1 MSTTTDSRAAGRL
14 RPTAAGGLLI
24 VLASAATSLLAAG
37 SLPERVRVR
46 WTVDPSYH
54 VGPEYAPALVVLIA
68 APVAVA
74 TLYAASRWFRGW
86 LQRTEPG
93 FEDVSVVY
101 EAAVLGLL
109 ATLVLVQV
117 ALVAANL
124 LG

>member
-1 MSTTTDSRAAGRL
+1 MSVTTDSRVPRRL

-24 VLASAATSLLAAG
+24 VLASVATSLVAAG

-46 WTVDPSYH
+46 WSVDPSYH
-54 VGPEYAPALVVLIA
+54 VGPEYAPALAVLVA

-74 TLYAASRWFRGW
+74 TLYAGSRWFRGW
-86 LQRTEPG
+86 LERTETDFG
-93 FEDVSVVY
+93 DVSALY

-109 ATLVLVQV
+109 ATLVIVQI